1 MGLLALPRFLN
12 CPIPIQSVTAT
23 KTLSYSHYR
32 EKELSHSRGK
42 NDRENIANTVISGY
56 RGNNYR
62 NIYKVP
68 ITAEKH
74 IFHYRNPK
82 AVSLSRVRGRF
93 SSMRD
98 CEGVQICSASLFFLF
113 YLFFFSLFFLSFFY
127 FLLVFIAVLVAHNHA
142 SQQHTTNNNT
152 PEGRPAVMEGGANV
166 GGVNNDVGEGGS
178 PVVTD
183 PSAESGAGAGAA
195 AAAAGGGGEDDSP
208 VLGGVVGD
216 GTAPTQTVHSQN
228 GTPFTVTV
236 VPAKA
241 GQQAKRS
248 WICQVMHEFS
258 PAVAGKHVRCSVC
271 KHLLA
276 WKARSGTSGMTKHFK
291 TRHPTQYK
299 AITEGDTTIAAAK
312 AKVTQAIGE
321 FMVEW

>member
-1 MGLLALPRFLN
+1 
-12 CPIPIQSVTAT
+12 
-23 KTLSYSHYR
+23 
-32 EKELSHSRGK
+32 
-42 NDRENIANTVISGY
+42 
-56 RGNNYR
+56 
-62 NIYKVP
+62 
-68 ITAEKH
+68 
-74 IFHYRNPK
+74 
-82 AVSLSRVRGRF
+82 
-93 SSMRD
+93 MRD
-98 CEGVQICSASLFFLF
+98 CEGVQICYASLFFLF
-113 YLFFFSLFFLSFFY
+113 YLFFFPFFCPFFILFF
-127 FLLVFIAVLVAHNHA
+127 IVLVAHNHA
-142 SQQHTTNNNT
+142 SQQHTTNNSNT
-152 PEGRPAVMEGGANV
+152 SEGRPAVMEGGANV

-183 PSAESGAGAGAA
+183 PSAKGAAAAA

-216 GTAPTQTVHSQN
+216 GTAPTQTFHSQN

-241 GQQAKRS
+241 AQQAKIS
-248 WICQVMHEFS
+248 WIWQVMHEFS
-258 PAVAGKHVRCSVC
+258 PAVAGKNVVCSVS

-276 WKARSGTSGMTKHFK
+276 WKARSGTNGMTKHFK
-291 TRHPTQYK
+291 TRHRTQYK

>member
-1 MGLLALPRFLN
+1 
-12 CPIPIQSVTAT
+12 
-23 KTLSYSHYR
+23 
-32 EKELSHSRGK
+32 
-42 NDRENIANTVISGY
+42 
-56 RGNNYR
+56 
-62 NIYKVP
+62 
-68 ITAEKH
+68 
-74 IFHYRNPK
+74 
-82 AVSLSRVRGRF
+82 
-93 SSMRD
+93 MRD
-98 CEGVQICSASLFFLF
+98 CEGVQIRSASLFFLF
-113 YLFFFSLFFLSFFY
+113 YLFFFPFFSVLLFIY
-127 FLLVFIAVLVAHNHA
+127 YLLL
-142 SQQHTTNNNT
+142 SQQHTTNNNNT

-183 PSAESGAGAGAA
+183 PSAESGAGAAVVA
-195 AAAAGGGGEDDSP
+195 TGGGGEDDSP
-208 VLGGVVGD
+208 VLRGVVGD

-228 GTPFTVTV
+228 GTPFTITV

-241 GQQAKRS
+241 SQQAKRS
-248 WICQVMHEFS
+248 WIWQVMHEFS
-258 PAVAGKHVRCSVC
+258 PAVAGKNVVCSVC

-276 WKARSGTSGMTKHFK
+276 WKARSGTNGMTKHFK

>member
-1 MGLLALPRFLN
+1 
-12 CPIPIQSVTAT
+12 
-23 KTLSYSHYR
+23 
-32 EKELSHSRGK
+32 
-42 NDRENIANTVISGY
+42 
-56 RGNNYR
+56 
-62 NIYKVP
+62 
-68 ITAEKH
+68 
-74 IFHYRNPK
+74 
-82 AVSLSRVRGRF
+82 
-93 SSMRD
+93 MRD
-98 CEGVQICSASLFFLF
+98 CEGVQICSASLFLLF
-113 YLFFFSLFFLSFFY
+113 YLFFSVFFLSFFY
-127 FLLVFIAVLVAHNHA
+127 LLLIIVLVAHNHA
-142 SQQHTTNNNT
+142 SQQHTTNINIT

-166 GGVNNDVGEGGS
+166 GGGNNDVGEGGS

-183 PSAESGAGAGAA
+183 PSAESGAGAA

-208 VLGGVVGD
+208 VLGGVVGG

-248 WICQVMHEFS
+248 WIWQVMHELS
-258 PAVAGKHVRCSVC
+258 PAVAGKNVVCSVC

-276 WKARSGTSGMTKHFK
+276 WKARGGTNGMTKHFK

>member
-1 MGLLALPRFLN
+1 M
-12 CPIPIQSVTAT
+12 
-23 KTLSYSHYR
+23 
-32 EKELSHSRGK
+32 
-42 NDRENIANTVISGY
+42 
-56 RGNNYR
+56 
-62 NIYKVP
+62 
-68 ITAEKH
+68 
-74 IFHYRNPK
+74 
-82 AVSLSRVRGRF
+82 
-93 SSMRD
+93 
-98 CEGVQICSASLFFLF
+98 
-113 YLFFFSLFFLSFFY
+113 
-127 FLLVFIAVLVAHNHA
+127 AHNHA
-142 SQQHTTNNNT
+142 SQQHTTNNNNT

-166 GGVNNDVGEGGS
+166 GDVNNDVGEGGS

-183 PSAESGAGAGAA
+183 PSKESGAGAATAG
-195 AAAAGGGGEDDSP
+195 AGGGGEDDSP

-248 WICQVMHEFS
+248 WIWQVMHEFT
-258 PAVAGKHVRCSVC
+258 PAVAGKNVVCSVC

-276 WKARSGTSGMTKHFK
+276 WKARSGTNGMTKHFK

>member
-1 MGLLALPRFLN
+1 
-12 CPIPIQSVTAT
+12 
-23 KTLSYSHYR
+23 
-32 EKELSHSRGK
+32 
-42 NDRENIANTVISGY
+42 
-56 RGNNYR
+56 
-62 NIYKVP
+62 
-68 ITAEKH
+68 
-74 IFHYRNPK
+74 
-82 AVSLSRVRGRF
+82 
-93 SSMRD
+93 MRD
-98 CEGVQICSASLFFLF
+98 CEGVQICPASLFFWF
-113 YLFFFSLFFLSFFY
+113 YLFFFSFFFLSFFY
-127 FLLVFIAVLVAHNHA
+127 FLLVFIIVLVAHNHA
-142 SQQHTTNNNT
+142 SQQHTTNNNNT

-183 PSAESGAGAGAA
+183 PSAESGAGAA

-216 GTAPTQTVHSQN
+216 GTAPTTTVHSQN

-248 WICQVMHEFS
+248 WIWQVMHEFS
-258 PAVAGKHVRCSVC
+258 PTVAGKNVRCSVC
-271 KHLLA
+271 KYLLA
-276 WKARSGTSGMTKHFK
+276 WKARSGTNGMTKHFK

-321 FMVEW
+321 FTVEW

>member
-1 MGLLALPRFLN
+1 M
-12 CPIPIQSVTAT
+12 
-23 KTLSYSHYR
+23 
-32 EKELSHSRGK
+32 
-42 NDRENIANTVISGY
+42 
-56 RGNNYR
+56 
-62 NIYKVP
+62 
-68 ITAEKH
+68 
-74 IFHYRNPK
+74 
-82 AVSLSRVRGRF
+82 
-93 SSMRD
+93 
-98 CEGVQICSASLFFLF
+98 
-113 YLFFFSLFFLSFFY
+113 
-127 FLLVFIAVLVAHNHA
+127 AHNHA
-142 SQQHTTNNNT
+142 SQQHTTNNNNT

-183 PSAESGAGAGAA
+183 PSADSSGACAA
-195 AAAAGGGGEDDSP
+195 ADAAGGGGEDDSP

-248 WICQVMHEFS
+248 WIWQVMHKFS
-258 PAVAGKHVRCSVC
+258 PAVAGKNVVCSVC

-276 WKARSGTSGMTKHFK
+276 WKARSGTNGMTKHFK

-299 AITEGDTTIAAAK
+299 AITEGDTTIATAK

>member
-1 MGLLALPRFLN
+1 MRGFK
-12 CPIPIQSVTAT
+12 SVPP
-23 KTLSYSHYR
+23 
-32 EKELSHSRGK
+32 
-42 NDRENIANTVISGY
+42 V
-56 RGNNYR
+56 
-62 NIYKVP
+62 
-68 ITAEKH
+68 
-74 IFHYRNPK
+74 
-82 AVSLSRVRGRF
+82 
-93 SSMRD
+93 
-98 CEGVQICSASLFFLF
+98 FFLF
-113 YLFFFSLFFLSFFY
+113 YLFFFPFFFCPFFY
-127 FLLVFIAVLVAHNHA
+127 FLLVFIIVLVAHNHA
-142 SQQHTTNNNT
+142 SQQHTTNNNNT
-152 PEGRPAVMEGGANV
+152 PESRPAVMEGGANV

-183 PSAESGAGAGAA
+183 PSAKSGAGAA

-208 VLGGVVGD
+208 VLGGVVGN
-216 GTAPTQTVHSQN
+216 GTAPTTTVHSQN

-248 WICQVMHEFS
+248 WIWQVMHEFS
-258 PAVAGKHVRCSVC
+258 PTVAGKNVRCSVC

-276 WKARSGTSGMTKHFK
+276 WKARSGTNGMTKHFK

-321 FMVEW
+321 FTVEW